1 MVKVNRKLDFTSFD
15 NKKKPKKPIRSHD
28 SDRKLNLLSFNK
40 EAKIIGDVTIEYF
53 CPYKCSN
60 YKCSNKIFRNP
71 EYVKKHLLNFH
82 KIARKLQK
90 PPIARI
96 AYNKIAGSSPVTTKN

>member
-15 NKKKPKKPIRSHD
+15 NKKKPKKRSRPHEV
-28 SDRKLNLLSFNK
+28 DRKLNLLSFTK
-40 EAKIIGDVTIEYF
+40 EAKIIGDVIIEYF

-82 KIARKLQK
+82 KIPRKLQK

-96 AYNKIAGSSPVTTKN
+96 AYNKIAGSSPTTIKN

>member
-15 NKKKPKKPIRSHD
+15 NKKKPKKRSRPHD
-28 SDRKLNLLSFNK
+28 VDRKLNLLSFTK
-40 EAKIIGDVTIEYF
+40 EVKINDVTIEYL

-60 YKCSNKIFRNP
+60 YKCSNKIFRNA

-96 AYNKIAGSSPVTTKN
+96 AYNKITGSSPATSKN

>member
-15 NKKKPKKPIRSHD
+15 NKKKPKKRSRPHEV
-28 SDRKLNLLSFNK
+28 DRKLNLLSFTK
-40 EAKIIGDVTIEYF
+40 EVNINDVTIEYL

-60 YKCSNKIFRNP
+60 YKCSNKIFKNP

-82 KIARKLQK
+82 KIPRNVQK
-90 PPIARI
+90 PPLARI
-96 AYNKIAGSSPVTTKN
+96 AYSKIADSSAVTTKN